1 MDQGL
6 RAVYSV
12 QSPAILCIQTMPM
25 KAMKKAAAAA
35 PAAPAKK
42 AMKAKKRAAAMKGK

>member
-1 MDQGL
+1 MDQSL

-12 QSPAILCIQTMPM
+12 QSPAILSIQTMPM

-35 PAAPAKK
+35 PAKK
-42 AMKAKKRAAAMKGK
+42 AMKAMKRAAAMKGK